1 MKSLIILAFVISLA
15 VAIPTTNECERKTEV
30 LQKALVN
37 LARKNIDVTANC
49 DHCFD
54 DILAAVGDCISFTD
68 PAAIIK
74 CVQDIIGVGHDCYD
88 CICELI
94 TDIGNV
100 FGQDWHC

>member
-1 MKSLIILAFVISLA
+1 VHYPKEIKTSFFF
-15 VAIPTTNECERKTEV
+15 PWNEKYSF
-30 LQKALVN
+30 K
-37 LARKNIDVTANC
+37 KNNDNAHFFLDC